1 MNTYISIHFTMLLEQ
16 KVLVYFLKEET
27 IMITINVTIDQET
40 KKWIS
45 ERFPKLALKERCKSG
60 SFESLG
66 FRGNMVETHDFLF
79 VSFKFKQ
86 NLIEEACDLIERYYE
101 PITNAVKTIMS
112 LQKSIVKDVQKISE
126 KYLTEIKK

>member
-1 MNTYISIHFTMLLEQ
+1 MLLEQ

-40 KKWIS
+40 KNFIS
-45 ERFPKLALKERCKSG
+45 KRFPKLALRKCKSA

-66 FRGNMVETHDFLF
+66 FRGNMIETHDFFF

-86 NLIEEACDLIERYYE
+86 NFIEEACDLVERYYE
-101 PITNAVKTIMS
+101 PVTNAVKTIMS
-112 LQKSIVKDVQKISE
+112 LSKSIVKDAQKLSE
-126 KYLTEIKK
+126 KYFSEIKK

>member
-1 MNTYISIHFTMLLEQ
+1 MSIHLYIVLEQ
-16 KVLVYFLKEET
+16 KSSSHFPKEEN
-27 IMITINVTIDQET
+27 IMISINVTVDQET
-40 KKWIS
+40 KKYIS
-45 ERFPKLALKERCKSG
+45 NKFPKLALKKCKSA

-86 NLIEEACDLIERYYE
+86 NFIEELCDLVERYYE

-112 LQKSIVKDVQKISE
+112 LQNSIFKDAKKLGE

>member
-1 MNTYISIHFTMLLEQ
+1 
-16 KVLVYFLKEET
+16 
-27 IMITINVTIDQET
+27 MITINVTVDQET
-40 KKWIS
+40 KNYITKK
-45 ERFPKLALKERCKSG
+45 FQKLALKKCKSA

-86 NLIEEACDLIERYYE
+86 NLIEEVCDLAERYYE
-101 PITNAVKTIMS
+101 PVVNIVKTIMS
-112 LQKSIVKDVQKISE
+112 LQKSIVKDAQKINE

>member
-1 MNTYISIHFTMLLEQ
+1 
-16 KVLVYFLKEET
+16 
-27 IMITINVTIDQET
+27 MITINITIDQET

-66 FRGNMVETHDFLF
+66 FRGNMVETGSFFF

-86 NLIEEACDLIERYYE
+86 NLIEELCDLVERYYE
-101 PITNAVKTIMS
+101 PITNAKKTIMS
-112 LQKSIVKDVQKISE
+112 LQNSIFKDAKKIGK

>member
-1 MNTYISIHFTMLLEQ
+1 MNPYISIHLSMLLEQ

-27 IMITINVTIDQET
+27 IMITINITVDQET
-40 KKWIS
+40 KNFINK
-45 ERFPKLALKERCKSG
+45 RFPKLILERCKSA

-86 NLIEEACDLIERYYE
+86 NLIEELCDLVERYYE
-101 PITNAVKTIMS
+101 PITNIVKTIMS
-112 LQKSIVKDVQKISE
+112 LQKSIFKDAQKIGK

>member
-1 MNTYISIHFTMLLEQ
+1 MLLE
-16 KVLVYFLKEET
+16 KITPVIFLKEEI
-27 IMITINVTIDQET
+27 IMITINVTVDQET

-45 ERFPKLALKERCKSG
+45 ERFPKLALRKCKSA
-60 SFESLG
+60 SYESLG

-79 VSFKFKQ
+79 ISFRFKQ

-101 PITNAVKTIMS
+101 PVVNAVRTIMS
-112 LQKSIVKDVQKISE
+112 LSESIVKDAQKINK

>member
-1 MNTYISIHFTMLLEQ
+1 MSIHLSMLLEQ
-16 KVLVYFLKEET
+16 KVLVIFLKEET
-27 IMITINVTIDQET
+27 NMITINITVDQET
-40 KKWIS
+40 KNFIS

-66 FRGNMVETHDFLF
+66 FRGNMVETRDFLF

-86 NLIEEACDLIERYYE
+86 NLIEELCDLAERYYE
-101 PITNAVKTIMS
+101 PVVNAVKTIMS
-112 LQKSIVKDVQKISE
+112 LSNSIVKDAQKINQ

>member
-1 MNTYISIHFTMLLEQ
+1 MLLE
-16 KVLVYFLKEET
+16 KNYSSHFPKGGN
-27 IMITINVTIDQET
+27 IMITINVTVDQET
-40 KKWIS
+40 KNYITKK
-45 ERFPKLALKERCKSG
+45 FQKLALKKCKSA

-86 NLIEEACDLIERYYE
+86 NLIEEVCDLAERYYE
-101 PITNAVKTIMS
+101 PVVNIVKTIMS
-112 LQKSIVKDVQKISE
+112 LQKSIVKDAQKINE

>member
-1 MNTYISIHFTMLLEQ
+1 MLLE
-16 KVLVYFLKEET
+16 KITPVIFLKEEI
-27 IMITINVTIDQET
+27 IMITINVTVDQET

-45 ERFPKLALKERCKSG
+45 ERFPKLALRKCKSA
-60 SFESLG
+60 SYESLG

-79 VSFKFKQ
+79 VSFRFKQ

-101 PITNAVKTIMS
+101 PVVNAVRTIMS
-112 LQKSIVKDVQKISE
+112 LSESIVKDAQKINK

>member
-1 MNTYISIHFTMLLEQ
+1 
-16 KVLVYFLKEET
+16 
-27 IMITINVTIDQET
+27 MITINITIDQET
-40 KKWIS
+40 KNYIS
-45 ERFPKLALKERCKSG
+45 KKFPKLALRKCKSG

-79 VSFKFKQ
+79 VSFRFKQ

-101 PITNAVKTIMS
+101 PVVNAVKTIMS
-112 LQKSIVKDVQKISE
+112 LQNSIFKDAKKIGE

>member
-1 MNTYISIHFTMLLEQ
+1 MLLEQ
-16 KVLVYFLKEET
+16 KSSSHLSIRRT
-27 IMITINVTIDQET
+27 NIMITINVTIDQET
-40 KKWIS
+40 KQWVS

-66 FRGNMVETHDFLF
+66 FRGNMVETGSFLF

-86 NLIEEACDLIERYYE
+86 NLIEELADLVERYYE
-101 PITNAVKTIMS
+101 PITNIVKTIMS
-112 LQKSIVKDVQKISE
+112 LQKSIFKDAQKIGK

>member
-16 KVLVYFLKEET
+16 KVLVIFLKEET
-27 IMITINVTIDQET
+27 NMITINITVDQET
-40 KKWIS
+40 KNFIS
-45 ERFPKLALKERCKSG
+45 KRFPKLALRKCKSA
-60 SFESLG
+60 SFESKG

-86 NLIEEACDLIERYYE
+86 NLIEEGCDLVERYYE

-112 LQKSIVKDVQKISE
+112 LQNSIFKDAKKLGE

>member
-1 MNTYISIHFTMLLEQ
+1 
-16 KVLVYFLKEET
+16 
-27 IMITINVTIDQET
+27 MITINVSIDSET
-40 KKWIS
+40 KQWIS
-45 ERFPKLALKERCKSG
+45 KRFPKLGKKCKSA

-66 FRGNMVETHDFLF
+66 FRGNMIETHDFFF

-101 PITNAVKTIMS
+101 PVVNAVKTIMS
-112 LQKSIVKDVQKISE
+112 LQNSIFKDAQKLGE

>member
-1 MNTYISIHFTMLLEQ
+1 MLLEQ
-16 KVLVYFLKEET
+16 KVLVIFLKEET
-27 IMITINVTIDQET
+27 IMITINVTVDQET
-40 KKWIS
+40 KNFINKK
-45 ERFPKLALKERCKSG
+45 FPKLILERCKSA

-66 FRGNMVETHDFLF
+66 FRGNMVETKDFLF

-101 PITNAVKTIMS
+101 PVVNAVKTIMS
-112 LQKSIVKDVQKISE
+112 LQNSIFKDAQKLGE